1 MLNQIQKSP
10 DLHIHSIPGLQAQP
24 VEQPCSR
31 RGREFNMLNMR
42 EQPPGHS
49 PASAPQP
56 HVPFLDVSFRQK
68 LMCPPLFRAP
78 HISFWQR
85 NTIFLAAGGD
95 LETMEITHWLFFN
108 TKVMWHCQNLTTIRL
123 ERAQLCSIDKLEK
136 STGKNPQNSSW
147 IHWRRAS
154 QGESQIWPC
163 NLKNNLIYM

>member
-85 NTIFLAAGGD
+85 NTIFFSCWWWFRDYGD
-95 LETMEITHWLFFN
+95 N
-108 TKVMWHCQNLTTIRL
+108 TLVIFQYKSDVALSKSNDNQAWKSSALLHRQVGKIHR
-123 ERAQLCSIDKLEK
+123 KK
-136 STGKNPQNSSW
+136 STELILNSLK
-147 IHWRRAS
+147 
-154 QGESQIWPC
+154 ESKPGREPD
-163 NLKNNLIYM
+163 MTM